1 VPADEG
7 EEVGTLMK
15 GGRTVAVMAIAA
27 MILALGAGTAY
38 AIATIY
44 GTQGD
49 DVIYG
54 DQHGRSA
61 DVILA
66 KRGNDT
72 LYGLFSNDTLVGGI
86 GNDTEYG
93 GPGSDM
99 LRGGRGDDTL
109 YGGPDNTNSPAKTDE
124 FYCGPGDDTIY
135 PVKGENSIHDYVH
148 SCEHIIRNK

>member
-1 VPADEG
+1 MLLVDEWRPSRG
-7 EEVGTLMK
+7 YAGRRGRGGSDPMK
-15 GGRTVAVMAIAA
+15 GGRAVAVLATAA
-27 MILALGAGTAY
+27 MILALSAGSAY

-93 GPGSDM
+93 GPGSAM
-99 LRGGRGDDTL
+99 LRGGGGGQTP
-109 YGGPDNTNSPAKTDE
+109 YGGPHPPQA
-124 FYCGPGDDTIY
+124 P
-135 PVKGENSIHDYVH
+135 
-148 SCEHIIRNK
+148 

>member
-1 VPADEG
+1 MNG
-7 EEVGTLMK
+7 KRMI
-15 GGRTVAVMAIAA
+15 AVVAIAA
-27 MILALGAGTAY
+27 TILVVSAGVAS
-38 AIATIY
+38 AVAVIN

-49 DVIYG
+49 DVLSG

-61 DVILA
+61 DVIFG

-72 LYGLFSNDTLVGGI
+72 IYGLFSNDTLVGGI

-109 YGGPDNTNSPAKTDE
+109 YGGPDHAKSPAKTDE
-124 FYCGPGDDTIY
+124 FFCGPGFDTIH
-135 PVKGENSIHDYVH
+135 VEKSENSIHDRVH
-148 SCEHIIRNK
+148 SCENIIRNK